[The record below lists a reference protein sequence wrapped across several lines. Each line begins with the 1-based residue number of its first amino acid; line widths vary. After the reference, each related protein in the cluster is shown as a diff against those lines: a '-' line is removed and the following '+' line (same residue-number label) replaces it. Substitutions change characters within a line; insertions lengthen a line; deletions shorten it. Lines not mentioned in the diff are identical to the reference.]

1 MIKKKVLD
9 LDLTNINTTSLEFR
23 QVFLKLDLELTGLIK
38 KICYLKKKISSFAL
52 IILIID

>member
-9 LDLTNINTTSLEFR
+9 LELTNINTTSLEFR